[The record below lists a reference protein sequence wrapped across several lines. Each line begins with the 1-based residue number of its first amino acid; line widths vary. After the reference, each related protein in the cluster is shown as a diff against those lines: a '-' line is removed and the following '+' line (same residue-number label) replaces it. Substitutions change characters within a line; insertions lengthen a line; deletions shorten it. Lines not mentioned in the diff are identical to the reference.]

1 MPAST
6 ILPLTLTPDSSQ
18 LHGYAYDPKTQT
30 LALEFKSNHKTKT
43 YHYPGFTPEQFEAFK
58 NSESQGSY
66 FYAHIKK
73 QWPEGKFVTMYT
85 DVETNRDPLE
95 S

>member
-1 MPAST
+1 MPQST

-18 LHGYAYDPKTQT
+18 LHGYAYDAGTQT
-30 LALEFKSNHKTKT
+30 LALEFNSNHAQKT

-58 NSESQGSY
+58 NAESQGSY
-66 FYAHIKK
+66 FYANIKK
-73 QWPEGKFVTMYT
+73 QWPDGKFVTMYKDAPT
-85 DVETNRDPLE
+85 EHDPLE

>member
-30 LALEFKSNHKTKT
+30 LALEFNSNHKTQT

-58 NSESQGSY
+58 TAESQGSH
-66 FYAHIKK
+66 FYKFIKK
-73 QWPEGKFVTMYT
+73 QWDGKFVTMYK
-85 DVETNRDPLE
+85 DVETKHDPLE

>member
-1 MPAST
+1 MTAST
-6 ILPLTLTPDSSQ
+6 MPELTLTPNSSQ

-30 LALEFKSNHKTKT
+30 LALEFNSNHKTQT

-58 NSESQGSY
+58 NAESHGSH

-73 QWPEGKFVTMYT
+73 QWDGKFKTMFKGAK
-85 DVETNRDPLE
+85 N
-95 S
+95 